1 MSDGDSDMDDRV
13 EEEKKKKTLRK
24 KYKPMESGALDD
36 FHSPTRSMSPQSMS
50 PRNSPRSSG
59 SPTCMMSPK
68 KFPVYMKA
76 TVYLATTGV
85 GISGERVLDAVS
97 GQYPDSSI
105 HVEVIP
111 SLNLEDLST
120 MVEDIKTNG
129 DPSQSIIASTF
140 VKHEMNQRMAEL
152 CAKEHIPY
160 IDMIGPLLTCM
171 EQNLGVR
178 ALQRPGLYMPKDG
191 EYFHTVKAVEF
202 ALSHDEGTNSCDWPH
217 ADCILI
223 GGPMVGKSALSV
235 FLGTMGWTA
244 ANCTGDPAAGLPEA
258 LNDEVNLQ
266 RVFGLIS
273 RPKVNPDLKRKKK
286 RQAEAVESGEMEALQ
301 TMLKE
306 RGITVLDVTGMPIE
320 SMANLVISY
329 LDERFGD
336 LGLGADDQFRMGP
349 SW

>member
-1 MSDGDSDMDDRV
+1 
-13 EEEKKKKTLRK
+13 
-24 KYKPMESGALDD
+24 MESGGLDG
-36 FHSPTRSMSPQSMS
+36 FHSPTKSMSPRSMS
-50 PRNSPRSSG
+50 PRNSPRSL
-59 SPTCMMSPK
+59 SPVVSSPNVMSPK
-68 KFPVYMKA
+68 KFPVYLRA
-76 TVYLATTGV
+76 TIYLATTGV
-85 GISGERVLDAVS
+85 GISGERVLDAVA

-111 SLNLEDLST
+111 SLNLEDLPA
-120 MVEDIKTNG
+120 MVEDIKASG
-129 DPSQSIIASTF
+129 EPSLSIITSTF
-140 VKHEMNQRMAEL
+140 VKHEMNELLAEL
-152 CAKEHIPY
+152 CAKDNLSY
-160 IDMIGPLLTCM
+160 IDMLGPLLSCM
-171 EQNLGVR
+171 EHNLGKC
-178 ALQRPGLYMPKDG
+178 ALQTPGLYMPKDG

-202 ALSHDEGTNSCDWPH
+202 ALSHDEGANSYDWPH
-217 ADCILI
+217 ADCVLI
-223 GGPMVGKSALSV
+223 GGPMVGKSALCV

-244 ANCTGDPAAGLPEA
+244 ANCTGDPGAGLPEA

-273 RPKVNPDLKRKKK
+273 KPDVNADLKRKKK

-301 TMLKE
+301 LMLKE
-306 RGITVLDVTGMPIE
+306 RGITVLDVTAMPIE